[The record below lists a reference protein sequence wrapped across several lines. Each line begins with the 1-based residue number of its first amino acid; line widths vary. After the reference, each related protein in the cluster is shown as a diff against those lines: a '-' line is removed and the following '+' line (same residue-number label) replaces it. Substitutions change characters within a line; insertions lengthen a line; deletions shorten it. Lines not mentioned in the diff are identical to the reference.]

1 MFPHGYSFTSCKT
14 FSDIISTV
22 ETDKNA
28 IGILPIENSTTSN
41 IHENIDY
48 VFSNRVYIIAE
59 AYLHIH
65 LHLIGLPQSTVSTIR
80 TVYSH
85 PKALLQCS
93 TFIRQ
98 HHFKSLETTSTSEA
112 RTIVMK
118 KNNPSLACIGSEDSL
133 DETPLK
139 IIRKNVGNEAYN
151 LTRFICITKN
161 PADIPKK
168 DICKITYMV
177 KLKHEPGTLANLLMQ
192 LAKAGGNLTK
202 IESRPIPGTTWEY
215 EFWIDLEIK
224 TNALGIVEF
233 VFRENTEEYR
243 VAGIYEKGEIY

>member
-1 MFPHGYSFTSCKT
+1 MKRITYLGPQNSYSHIAAKKMFPHGYSFTLCKT
-14 FSDIISTV
+14 FSDIIAVV

-48 VFSNRVYIIAE
+48 VFSNRVHIIAE

-118 KNNPSLACIGSEDSL
+118 KTILLLRVSAV
-133 DETPLK
+133 K
-139 IIRKNVGNEAYN
+139 I
-151 LTRFICITKN
+151 
-161 PADIPKK
+161 
-168 DICKITYMV
+168 
-177 KLKHEPGTLANLLMQ
+177 LLM
-192 LAKAGGNLTK
+192 K
-202 IESRPIPGTTWEY
+202 R
-215 EFWIDLEIK
+215 
-224 TNALGIVEF
+224 
-233 VFRENTEEYR
+233 R
-243 VAGIYEKGEIY
+243 